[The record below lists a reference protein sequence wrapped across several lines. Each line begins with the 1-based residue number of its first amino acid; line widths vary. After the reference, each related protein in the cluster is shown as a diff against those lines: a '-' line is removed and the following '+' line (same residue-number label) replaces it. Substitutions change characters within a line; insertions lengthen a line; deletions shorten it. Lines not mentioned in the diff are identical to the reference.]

1 MRVIVCGG
9 RQFSDASVVN
19 NALELLLE
27 TYPDTLHVCTG
38 GATGADSLATTWAR
52 RSCIPYTTFIANWD
66 LHGNKA
72 GPIRNV
78 AMLERF
84 RPHLVLATAG
94 GSGTAHMTRIA
105 EQAGV
110 PVVDLPATAAAVL
123 QAAAAGLAIRAAT
136 AAAALQAAA
145 AGLAIRAR

>member
-9 RQFSDASVVN
+9 RNFSEESVIYE
-19 NALELLLE
+19 ALLTLLKA
-27 TYPDTLHVCTG
+27 YPDTLHVCTG
-38 GATGADSLATTWAR
+38 GASGADSLATIWAQR
-52 RSCIPYTTFIANWD
+52 TCTPYTTFPALWSV
-66 LHGNKA
+66 HGNKA

-84 RPHLVLATAG
+84 KPHLVLATAG

-105 EQAGV
+105 DQAGV
-110 PVVDLPATAAAVL
+110 PVVDLPATATAVL
-123 QAAAAGLAIRAAT
+123 E
-136 AAAALQAAA
+136 AAA